1 MLIDSFDTARLHARR
16 LITQDYLLLRQ
27 MHIDVNTMKTLGGV
41 RTEEQT
47 TENLLWNLQQWEEH
61 KVGLWLF
68 FEKENNHFVGSGG
81 LRHINIEEIIEI
93 DLAYALL
100 SKFWQK
106 GYGTEIGRACLEI
119 GFEKLNFNSIIAGT
133 KTTNIASQKVIKK
146 LKFNFERTIFK
157 FGHDQFLYRL
167 TKDQY
172 HYLSK

>member
-1 MLIDSFDTARLHARR
+1 MR
-16 LITQDYLLLRQ
+16 
-27 MHIDVNTMKTLGGV
+27 TLGGV

-47 TENLLWNLQQWEEH
+47 TENLLWNLQQWQKN
-61 KVGLWLF
+61 KVGLWLL
-68 FEKENNHFVGSGG
+68 FEKENKNFVGSAG
-81 LRHINIEEIIEI
+81 LRHIDIEEIIEV

-100 SKFWQK
+100 SKFWHK
-106 GYGTEIGRACLEI
+106 GYGTEIGKACLKI

-133 KTTNIASQKVIKK
+133 QTTNIASQKVIKK
-146 LKFNFERTIFK
+146 LKFTFERTIFK